1 MTDVDN
7 GTEIDPLQ
15 DESVGNFD
23 ADAELSLDD
32 PGENEGEGEAGQ
44 EEVEDPVSPTD
55 CVFILWGICI
65 CECATGRIG
74 SQLMALKVKRKLLL
88 PERLGLMLCTLTY
101 SLCMPTRVC
110 SSFNYAFMPV
120 TKMV

>member
-44 EEVEDPVSPTD
+44 EEVEDPVSPPD
-55 CVFILWGICI
+55 CAFISFGIRI
-65 CECATGRIG
+65 CECATGLIG
-74 SQLMALKVKRKLLL
+74 SQLTALCCYL
-88 PERLGLMLCTLTY
+88 
-101 SLCMPTRVC
+101 
-110 SSFNYAFMPV
+110 NQ
-120 TKMV
+120 